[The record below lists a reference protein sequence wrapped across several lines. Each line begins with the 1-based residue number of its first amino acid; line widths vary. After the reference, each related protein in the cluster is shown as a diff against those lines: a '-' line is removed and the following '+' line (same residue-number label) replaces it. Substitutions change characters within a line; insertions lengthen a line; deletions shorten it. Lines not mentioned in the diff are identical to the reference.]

1 MCIYR
6 PGDIG
11 VRFRRRC
18 SCRSRSCLH
27 SHGVLVSCSL
37 SGDLLVHRPV
47 GWMRT
52 YTCMS
57 MWDEYVCVCVC
68 VHGCVYVHGC
78 THMYVYI
85 MWDACVNIQEEFAR
99 AQAW

>member
-1 MCIYR
+1 
-6 PGDIG
+6 
-11 VRFRRRC
+11 
-18 SCRSRSCLH
+18 
-27 SHGVLVSCSL
+27 
-37 SGDLLVHRPV
+37 
-47 GWMRT
+47 MRT

-85 MWDACVNIQEEFAR
+85 MWDACVNIQEECAR